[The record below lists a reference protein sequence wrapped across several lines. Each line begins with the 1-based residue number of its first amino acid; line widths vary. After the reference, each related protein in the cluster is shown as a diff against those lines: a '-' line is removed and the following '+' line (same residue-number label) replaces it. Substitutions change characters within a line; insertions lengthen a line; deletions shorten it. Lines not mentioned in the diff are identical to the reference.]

1 MNAARIVFLAIAV
14 GVGGAVAWLGEGP
27 DTASGVTGLI
37 AQAGQTDAQSQTLP
51 GIANGH
57 LADASRASTLRH
69 GTLMA
74 ATMRN

>member
-1 MNAARIVFLAIAV
+1 MNNARIVVLAIAV
-14 GVGGAVAWLGEGP
+14 GVGGAFVWLSGGP

-37 AQAGQTDAQSQTLP
+37 AQAGQTDARSLTIP
-51 GIANGH
+51 AIAYGH
-57 LADASRASTLRH
+57 LADASRASTSRH